1 MAMANVRGYVVESE
15 DSDNEDSDR
24 EDSDNEIKAEIRR
37 EMIAKLAREWN
48 QINNRIEIESFDDE
62 LQGQRA
68 DYHAEMADEYVQNCL
83 YGLFKEKPN
92 VTPEEK
98 AAFIEKAQNEYY
110 KKVSQEENK
119 IYLQKQVIEELLGNL
134 GARMMRPY
142 EHHNEM
148 EGYYRYM
155 ENRYNNDRDW

>member
-1 MAMANVRGYVVESE
+1 MANVRDYVVDSFDSESK
-15 DSDNEDSDR
+15 
-24 EDSDNEIKAEIRR
+24 IKAEIRN
-37 EMIAKLAREWN
+37 EMIAKLASEWN
-48 QINNRIEIESFDDE
+48 QINNQIEMESFDDE
-62 LQGQRA
+62 LQSQKA

-83 YGLFKEKPN
+83 YGLLKKNPN

-98 AAFIEKAQNEYY
+98 AEFIKKTQNEYY
-110 KKVSQEENK
+110 EEVSQEENK
-119 IYLQKQVIEELLGNL
+119 IYLRQQVIEELLGEL

-148 EGYYRYM
+148 EGYYQYM